1 MDLFEAK
8 NVSPMLIAEEAS
20 PFDDPAWRYELK
32 LDGERAIAY
41 LGPEGTELRNKRNRR
56 MLPVL
61 PELDTLHRQVKNRV
75 ILDGEYIVLKNGKP
89 DFYEIQRRS
98 LMSNPLRIDL
108 AAKRYPAS
116 FVAYDLLYLGGKDT
130 TSLPLEER
138 QALLRRHVSDAER
151 MSVSRVFDEGVK
163 LFELTKAQ
171 GLEGIVAKRLG
182 SKYYMGKRTKDWIK
196 CKNLLDDDFVVCG
209 YIPKENNMTSV
220 VLGQFRAGELMYKGH
235 VTLGVGGDSF
245 RRIRA
250 LPRVDHPPFAVPSG
264 NDNAVWVAPEL
275 VCVVKYMMKTRSGG
289 MRQPVFK
296 GLRDDKQPEECMEH

>member
-1 MDLFEAK
+1 MDLFQTK
-8 NVSPMLIAEEAS
+8 NISPMLIAEETP

-32 LDGERAIAY
+32 LDGERAIVY

-56 MLPVL
+56 MLPIL
-61 PELDTLHRQVKNRV
+61 PELSDIHRQVKKRV

-108 AAKRYPAS
+108 SAKRYPAS
-116 FVAYDLLYLGGKDT
+116 FVAYDLLYLDGKDT
-130 TSLPLEER
+130 TSLPVEER
-138 QALLRRHVSDAER
+138 QALLRRHVSDGER
-151 MSVSRVFDEGVK
+151 MSVSRVFDEGIK

-182 SKYYMGKRTKDWIK
+182 SKYYMGKRTKDWVK
-196 CKNLLDDDFVVCG
+196 CKNLLDDDFIVCG

-220 VLGQFRAGELMYKGH
+220 VLGQFRAGELIYKGH
-235 VTLGVGGDSF
+235 VTLGVGGDAF
-245 RRIRA
+245 RRIRD

-264 NDNAVWVAPEL
+264 NEAAVWVAPEL
-275 VCVVKYMMKTRSGG
+275 VCVIKYMMKTRSGG

-296 GLRDDKQPEECMEH
+296 GLRYDKRPEECMEH